1 MTLNLFAIQLDLAG
15 QAVSQRAPGAA
26 NLASAD
32 AGFGKLMGSLL
43 SFIMAIAA
51 IMVLIYL
58 LWAGLDWITSAG
70 DKGKLETA
78 RLKITNA
85 IVGIIVLAA
94 STGLLTL
101 IQGFLGLCFLKIG
114 GKC

>member
-1 MTLNLFAIQLDLAG
+1 MSLALFAIQLDIAG
-15 QAVSQRAPGAA
+15 QAVSQQVPGAA
-26 NLASAD
+26 NLTTAD

-51 IMVLIYL
+51 ILLLVYL
-58 LWAGLDWITSAG
+58 LWAGIDWITSGG

-78 RLKITNA
+78 RNKITNG
-85 IVGIIVLAA
+85 IIGIIVLAA
-94 STGLLTL
+94 STGLITL
-101 IQGFLGLCFLKIG
+101 VQSFLGLCFLKIG